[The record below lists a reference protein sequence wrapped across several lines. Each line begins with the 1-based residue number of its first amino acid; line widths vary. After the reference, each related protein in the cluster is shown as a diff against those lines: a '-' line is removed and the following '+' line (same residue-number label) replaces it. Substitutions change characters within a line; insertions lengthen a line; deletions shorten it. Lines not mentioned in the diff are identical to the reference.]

1 MNKKSWKDYNLS
13 AKKLVNI
20 MDELKENLVFVEG
33 KKDREALAA
42 IGVTNVLTVSGN
54 LRASCNMAQNMEVKK
69 IIVLTDL
76 DRRGD
81 ELAKMSVEE
90 LQRYGINA
98 NIEYRKILGGLLNL
112 KHFEDIDR
120 KYLKFLDELEKNNI

>member
-1 MNKKSWKDYNLS
+1 
-13 AKKLVNI
+13 